1 MRVLLITDRSRAEAI
16 RSPLADEGFAVEV
29 CEQADRADYRV
40 LTTPPDVI
48 VLDRSH
54 LRGQSYSCLLRWR
67 RSGVKAH
74 ILLLLP
80 RGCDAT
86 ERANGLDAGADA
98 CLNHPIQI
106 EELLA
111 HLRALRR
118 RDRLPP
124 SPLKRVHDMEI
135 NTAVRTVTRSGQ
147 PIHLTPREFDLLQ
160 LLAYHQG
167 RVVTRAQIHE
177 HLYQNPD
184 GGNSNVVDVY
194 IRYLRN
200 KVDKGFAK
208 PLILTRWGEG
218 YLLRAEEAG

>member
-1 MRVLLITDRSRAEAI
+1 MRVLLVTDRSRAESLRA
-16 RSPLADEGFAVEV
+16 PLADQGFAVEV
-29 CEQADRADYRV
+29 CEQSERADYRI
-40 LTTPPDVI
+40 LTGTPDVI
-48 VLDRSH
+48 LLDRSH

-67 RSGVKAH
+67 RGGVKAH

-98 CLNHPIQI
+98 CLNHPVQT

-118 RDRLPP
+118 RERLPP
-124 SPLKRVHDMEI
+124 SPIKRVHDLEI
-135 NTAVRTVTRSGQ
+135 NTAVRTVTRSGRS
-147 PIHLTPREFDLLQ
+147 IHLTPREFDLLQ

-167 RVVTRAQIHE
+167 RVVTRSQIRE
-177 HLYQNPD
+177 HLYQADD
-184 GGNSNVVDVY
+184 GGTSNVVDVY

-200 KVDKGFAK
+200 KIDKGFDK

-218 YLLRAEEAG
+218 YLLRADEPE